1 MKTKTII
8 LLLIL
13 LSVITIV
20 FFSVRPTHTPKITDI
35 GGTVQDFE
43 LVDPNNNRMKF
54 SDMKGSVVF
63 VNFWATWC
71 GSCVEE
77 LPYVERLFNS
87 LAGNSSFKMV
97 TILYK
102 DNGQQALNFMKQTGY
117 TFPVYLNPDE
127 SASKYFGITGVP
139 ETFIIDKKGVLRTK
153 VLGPA
158 EWDSP
163 QSIALFQSLIQ
174 EP

>member
-1 MKTKTII
+1 VKTKSVV
-8 LLLIL
+8 LLLVL
-13 LSVITIV
+13 LSVVAIA
-20 FFSVRPTHTPKITDI
+20 FFSVRPARSPKVTDI
-35 GGTVQDFE
+35 GSMVQDFE
-43 LVDPNNNRMKF
+43 LFDSSNNRTKL

-77 LPYVERLFNS
+77 LPYVEKLFRS
-87 LAGNSSFKMV
+87 LSGNSSFKMV

-102 DNGQQALNFMKQTGY
+102 DDGQQAIGYMKQTGY

-127 SASKYFGITGVP
+127 AAAKIFGITGVP
-139 ETFIIDKKGVLRTK
+139 ETFIIDKKGILRNK

-163 QSIALFQSLIQ
+163 QAIASFQALIQ